1 MAQPID
7 KTKIEAALKGFTI
20 PPRPDLLLALQAELD
35 TGEPNVKA
43 ISNLISKD
51 IAISGFVLKVVNSP
65 VYALTRQID
74 SVQQAC
80 MILGAKRIVQLVRS
94 ILLRYNVGDNKPDPF
109 INAIWDTST
118 QLGEACMVIC
128 QHLRLDV
135 GDEAY
140 SIGMFNNAGMAL
152 IYSMHKQYPSIIEEA
167 YCTENINI
175 ASAEELR
182 LGTSHELLS
191 FMIAESWGLSHD
203 VCNVLA
209 YHHSCQA
216 IFNTGTFYEK
226 QLLSVLKLAEHIL
239 EIPSTL
245 GQTHLD
251 FEWKLY
257 SEQIL
262 DILELEVFHL
272 IDIGEHLHQCGIE
285 NQYHMERPN

>member
-118 QLGEACMVIC
+118 QLGEACMAIC
-128 QHLRLDV
+128 QHLHLDF

-152 IYSMHKQYPSIIEEA
+152 IYNIHNDYQNIIEEA
-167 YCTENINI
+167 YRTENINI
-175 ASAEELR
+175 AMAEEQQ

-239 EIPSTL
+239 EIHKTL
-245 GQTHLD
+245 GQADVD

-272 IDIGEHLHQCGIE
+272 IDVGEHLFQCGIE
-285 NQYHMERPN
+285 NQYHVERH